1 MCTTPEVHRVADL
14 LRIGEKVVDRAR
26 VHRLIDEALE
36 LRAGGASQQEVADR
50 LGTDRTFLS
59 RLEAL
64 GELRRGRRIGLVG
77 FPVANKAELEALAA
91 EEGLDL
97 VLLMTDAER
106 WSFVRDR
113 SGIDLVNDIMALI
126 SQARELDAV
135 IVLGS
140 DMRVNLLEAVLGK
153 KVVGVVIG
161 TSPIQGDRRVDP
173 DHLRE
178 VIRALKAPES
188 AEKGQAR
195 GGGA

>member
-1 MCTTPEVHRVADL
+1 MHNPEVRPVADL
-14 LRIGEKVVDRAR
+14 LRIGDKVVDRAR

-50 LGTDRTFLS
+50 LGTDRTFIS

-77 FPVANKAELEALAA
+77 FPVANKEELEALAA

-126 SQARELDAV
+126 SRARELDAV

-140 DMRVNLLEAVLGK
+140 DMRVNLLEAVLGR

-173 DHLRE
+173 GQLRE
-178 VIRALKAPES
+178 VIRALKEPEAAS
-188 AEKGQAR
+188 QGQAR
-195 GGGA
+195 GEGA

>member
-1 MCTTPEVHRVADL
+1 MHNPEVRPVADL
-14 LRIGEKVVDRAR
+14 LRIGDKVVDRAR

-50 LGTDRTFLS
+50 LGTDRTFIS

-77 FPVANKAELEALAA
+77 FPVANKEELEALAA

-126 SQARELDAV
+126 SRARELDAV

-140 DMRVNLLEAVLGK
+140 DMRVNLLEAVLGR

-161 TSPIQGDRRVDP
+161 TSPIQSDRRVDP
-173 DHLRE
+173 GQLRE
-178 VIRALKAPES
+178 VIRALKEPEAAS
-188 AEKGQAR
+188 QGQAR
-195 GGGA
+195 GEGA

>member
-1 MCTTPEVHRVADL
+1 MADL
-14 LRIGEKVVDRAR
+14 LRIGDKVVDRAR

-50 LGTDRTFLS
+50 LGTDRTFIS

-77 FPVANKAELEALAA
+77 FPVANKEELEALAA

-126 SQARELDAV
+126 SRARELDAV

-140 DMRVNLLEAVLGK
+140 DMRVNLLEAVLGR

-161 TSPIQGDRRVDP
+161 TSPIQSDRRVDP
-173 DHLRE
+173 GQLRE
-178 VIRALKAPES
+178 VIRALKEPEAAS
-188 AEKGQAR
+188 QGQAR
-195 GGGA
+195 GEGA

>member
-1 MCTTPEVHRVADL
+1 MHTPEVRRVTDL

-77 FPVANKAELEALAA
+77 FPVANKEAVEALAA

-106 WSFVRDR
+106 WSYVRDR

-126 SQARELDAV
+126 SQARELDTV

-140 DMRVNLLEAVLGK
+140 DMRVNLLEAVLGR
-153 KVVGVVIG
+153 KVAGVVIG
-161 TSPIQGDRRVDP
+161 TSPIQGDRPVDV

-178 VIRALKAPES
+178 VIRALKAPEP
-188 AEKGQAR
+188 AGKGQAR
-195 GGGA
+195 GE